1 MTMIAFAVPILDG
14 KLEDWKHMILD
25 TMHGDNK
32 QSTDQSRENAGVHE
46 RSYLQKMESGHAC
59 ILTWEGEHPLP
70 FWLDLMDVAL
80 PEFTEI
86 LAGLH
91 GEGVF
96 NEENPQKMLAE
107 MVYDSFDKDHPVAE
121 TDTQTSMIALALPI
135 LPGKLDAWKKTILNK
150 MLIKN
155 KKETDAIRN
164 AAKVRERS
172 FLQELPDGH
181 IVVLTF
187 EGVEPVAGYEQVM
200 RNLPPEFAAA
210 AMECHGL
217 DENALPPPLPE
228 LVYDS
233 RQ

>member
-1 MTMIAFAVPILDG
+1 
-14 KLEDWKHMILD
+14 
-25 TMHGDNK
+25 
-32 QSTDQSRENAGVHE
+32 
-46 RSYLQKMESGHAC
+46 
-59 ILTWEGEHPLP
+59 
-70 FWLDLMDVAL
+70 
-80 PEFTEI
+80 
-86 LAGLH
+86 
-91 GEGVF
+91 
-96 NEENPQKMLAE
+96 MLAE
-107 MVYDSFDKDHPVAE
+107 MVYDSFNKDHPVAE

-135 LPGKLDAWKKTILNK
+135 LPGKLDVWKKTILNK

-187 EGVEPVAGYEQVM
+187 EGIDPVAGYEQVM
-200 RNLPPEFAAA
+200 RNLPPEFAAT